1 MMMTTATTLVLDLVD
16 NGSRK
21 SLIADSGK
29 VYATGSVSREMLREA
44 GYAAQRD
51 GFAAILI
58 GRQSWDV
65 AALLAE

>member
-1 MMMTTATTLVLDLVD
+1 MMTTTTTLVLDVID
-16 NGSRK
+16 NGGHK

-51 GFAAILI
+51 GFEAILI
-58 GRQSWDV
+58 DGLSWDV
-65 AALLAE
+65 AALIAD